1 MKQASLYFTAP
12 RCVEIREKNLSF
24 PSGREVLVKTLFSAI
39 SPGSELLVYRGLCPD
54 DLPLDETIPSLKGR
68 AGFPTKYGYSV
79 VGRVISCG
87 ENAPPE
93 WEGRLVFC
101 FHPHESHFLADPQEL
116 HPLPPDVSP
125 EEALFLPN
133 LETAVNFMMDGRPM
147 LGERVVVFGQGIVG
161 LLTTALL
168 AEHPLARLIT
178 LDRQPLRRSFSLM
191 AGADTSLDSAEPGAI
206 TALAGQLKSSVDR
219 EGADLVYELSG
230 SPEALEQ
237 SLAVTGFSGRI
248 IIGSWYGQKAAHLS
262 LGGRFHRSRIRLIS
276 SQVSSISPELSG
288 RWTKSRRLEVAW
300 SLLRKVDPIR
310 FVTHRYPFDR
320 AAEAYAA
327 LDRDPGDCV
336 QVILTYGEGCRTAG
350 PLRPADGRPP
360 WAIS

>member
-12 RCVEIREKNLSF
+12 RCVEIREKNLPS

-39 SPGSELLVYRGLCPD
+39 SPGSELLVYRGLCSD

-68 AGFPTKYGYSV
+68 VGFPTKYGYSA

-87 ENAPPE
+87 KDAPAE

-101 FHPHESHFLADPQEL
+101 FHPHESHFLVDPEEL
-116 HPLPPDVSP
+116 HPLPPNVPP

-147 LGERVVVFGQGIVG
+147 LGERVIVFGQGIVG

-168 AEHPLARLIT
+168 ALHPLTRIIT
-178 LDRQPLRRSFSLM
+178 LDRHPLRRRFSLM
-191 AGADTSLDSAEPGAI
+191 AGADTSLDPAQPDAI
-206 TALAGQLKSSVDR
+206 PALARQLKSSAGR

-248 IIGSWYGQKAAHLS
+248 VIGSWYGQKAAPLS

-276 SQVSSISPELSG
+276 SQVEQHQPGTDRPLDEIPAPGGGLVAAQEGRSRSLCDAPLS
-288 RWTKSRRLEVAW
+288 V
-300 SLLRKVDPIR
+300 
-310 FVTHRYPFDR
+310 
-320 AAEAYAA
+320 
-327 LDRDPGDCV
+327 
-336 QVILTYGEGCRTAG
+336 
-350 PLRPADGRPP
+350 
-360 WAIS
+360 